1 MEFPDPMPIADTDM
15 IKLHERMAFFDSR
28 PEVEQ
33 KLMREFDPRDIHDA
47 MKALGMNIHTADWD
61 AIERMLYWARANMDK
76 HSPLERSVRQRFQ
89 LDEIN
94 QALYKMGV
102 QRDAADWDTV
112 ERVILANRQPMSP
125 TVQ

>member
-1 MEFPDPMPIADTDM
+1 MEPRPVPISNDDM

-33 KLMREFDPRDIHDA
+33 KLMREFDPADIHQA
-47 MKALGMNIHTADWD
+47 MQALGMNIHNVDWG
-61 AIERMLYWARANMDK
+61 AVERMLYWARANMDK

-102 QRDAADWDTV
+102 ASDAADWDIV
-112 ERVILANRQPMSP
+112 ERVILTGRQSMSM
-125 TVQ
+125 TIQ